1 MLTQCLLYFNHVCT
15 KLSVPCRCDNISV
28 VQWSGRNCVYIT
40 SLCQGLTANAMNLKT
55 VYNVNIFIKLVAQCL
70 RTLEVRV
77 WHPGSV
83 LISPCTTSLSCHQ
96 PLRSGLSELHLIN
109 LMTYISLS
117 PHSLRSTS
125 SHFLL
130 PVCPG
135 DSQELHTLISGDQ
148 QINNEMIQDTGSKW
162 NFLSGVHD
170 TKLGAI
176 MFFL

>member
-1 MLTQCLLYFNHVCT
+1 MQQKERIDKQGFNAQSDFMLTQCLLYFNHVCT

-109 LMTYISLS
+109 LMTYISLPPPTPS
-117 PHSLRSTS
+117 DQPLLTS
-125 SHFLL
+125 FYLCAQVIHRNCT
-130 PVCPG
+130 P
-135 DSQELHTLISGDQ
+135 
-148 QINNEMIQDTGSKW
+148 
-162 NFLSGVHD
+162 
-170 TKLGAI
+170 
-176 MFFL
+176 

>member
-1 MLTQCLLYFNHVCT
+1 MQQKERIDKQGFNAQSDFMLTQCLLYFNHVCT

-109 LMTYISLS
+109 LMTYISL
-117 PHSLRSTS
+117 PPP
-125 SHFLL
+125 L
-130 PVCPG
+130 P
-135 DSQELHTLISGDQ
+135 
-148 QINNEMIQDTGSKW
+148 QINLFSLPFTCVPRWFTGTAHL
-162 NFLSGVHD
+162 NFRWPTD
-170 TKLGAI
+170 K
-176 MFFL
+176 